1 MLDDFCF
8 AFAIQVSDH
17 KKGTSSTSG
26 MGTSVK
32 TSELLKYRAEHVV
45 PKRMTAIVDAIEKRD
60 FDTFGRIT
68 MQVCRWARRI
78 FGLLLRFYSIMPT
91 GVVS

>member
-8 AFAIQVSDH
+8 GYAIQVSDH

-45 PKRMTAIVDAIEKRD
+45 PKRMAAIVDAIEKRD

-68 MQVCRWARRI
+68 MQV
-78 FGLLLRFYSIMPT
+78 
-91 GVVS
+91 